1 MAKMDKNMIAVLA
14 ESSKNYISQLGSFDC
29 AELSAREQEMAL
41 AHAIACHE
49 SWMRSKMAKGYVYG
63 EVCNNNAE
71 LGQLTDSELVP
82 FEQLSEETKQKNI
95 MNAQGIFNILK
106 AKGFGFMSKRD
117 LCRAIARQI
126 HDNWVMIQV
135 QNGFVWGPE
144 TDKANKIHRD
154 LLDFDTLEMMYPE
167 DVSYDME
174 TAEGL
179 LNSMWEAGFVL
190 VGFMG

>member
-1 MAKMDKNMIAVLA
+1 M
-14 ESSKNYISQLGSFDC
+14 Q
-29 AELSAREQEMAL
+29 
-41 AHAIACHE
+41 
-49 SWMRSKMAKGYVYG
+49 
-63 EVCNNNAE
+63 
-71 LGQLTDSELVP
+71 P
-82 FEQLSEETKQKNI
+82 
-95 MNAQGIFNILK
+95 LK
-106 AKGFGFMSKRD
+106 SLSKRD